1 MQVVDL
7 GLPALSRP
15 LAGVGAEEVDP
26 FEGEEGDEGG
36 MGDEEGDGLGPE
48 AQVRGYVRGYLACPV
63 AALLHVCCIHATAM
77 PA

>member
-1 MQVVDL
+1 MPQLALLSSPSSNLFTSLQVVDL

-36 MGDEEGDGLGPE
+36 MGDEEGHGLGPE
-48 AQVRGYVRGYLACPV
+48 VQVRGCWRIRGR
-63 AALLHVCCIHATAM
+63 
-77 PA
+77 